1 MWAPLLDF
9 GLGAR
14 FGLLRVALLALFCAA
29 LVALGAWAGHS
40 LGRAPLLV
48 ELAEVRQAHAE
59 TGKLQAL
66 ASARV
71 LADAQTRGDHLT
83 TRLAN
88 NQARITQLETE
99 KRRAI
104 NRLTTGR
111 YCLSA
116 DAVRV
121 LNSADAPTNGGSV
134 DVPPPPGSAAA
145 TGEAFATDTDVG
157 LWINAAQAQYA
168 TCSQRLDALIDWH
181 NTRFKGA
188 ANGDSAD

>member
-48 ELAEVRQAHAE
+48 ELAGVRQAYAE

-66 ASARV
+66 ASARG
-71 LADAQTRGDHLT
+71 LSQAQQRGDALT
-83 TRLAN
+83 TRLVTR
-88 NQARITQLETE
+88 QAQIDQLR
-99 KRRAI
+99 KQQHDAI
-104 NRLTTGR
+104 QALTTGR

-121 LNSADAPTNGGSV
+121 LNSAAAPTNGGPV

-145 TGEAFATDTDVG
+145 TGEAFAADHDVG
-157 LWINAAQAQYA
+157 LWINAAQAQYKQ
-168 TCSQRLDALIDWH
+168 CRDWLDALIDWH
-181 NTRFKGA
+181 TQPPKGA
-188 ANGDSAD
+188 ADGDSAN